1 MAVKKWAN
9 TDLAILAGAASP
21 YVGIPMTCVG
31 AIGEI
36 LRILKLVIVKSAKN
50 AIPTSVRT
58 GPNIII

>member
-31 AIGEI
+31 AIGQI
-36 LRILKLVIVKSAKN
+36 LLVVKLVIVKSARN